1 MLTHLYVRNFA
12 VVEEAEIDFSA
23 GLTVVTGE
31 TGAGKSLLVDAL
43 MLLSGTRADSTLVRS
58 GQKRAELSAAFDLM
72 GLPAALEWLREQ
84 DLDEDDGCQLRRV
97 LKAEGSSRA
106 WINGRPATLA
116 QLSELASMLVE
127 IHGQHEHQSLLS
139 RHHQLDLL
147 DAFAE
152 NGKQRDS
159 VRELAR
165 EWRRIATRIRDLSGG
180 EDRQSRIEL
189 LQHELT
195 QLQQWAV
202 PAAELADLEAT
213 HRRMA
218 NADRLLEGCN
228 AVLELLD
235 GDSDFA
241 VRRALARSQA
251 ELSRLID
258 LDDGLASQGELL
270 ANAEIQLA
278 EAVDAINHYAENLQ
292 PEPERLA
299 DLDTHLSQL
308 HALSRRHR
316 LPIDELPEKQ
326 TELARELDELQGAG
340 ATLEELAAERETC
353 LKRYQAAASEL
364 SDTRHKAATTLGRSI
379 TQLMQELG
387 MAGGRFEIR
396 LIEQEGEQ
404 PDSLGQERCEFMVS
418 ANPGQDLRPLRKVA
432 SGGELSR
439 ISLAIKVAALDG
451 DNAASMVFDEVDS
464 GIGGAVAEVVGQ
476 KLRKLGAGCQ
486 VLCVTHLPQVAA
498 QAHAHLKVSKS
509 SSKSR
514 TRTGVELLD
523 DKARRDE
530 VARMLGGIE
539 ITRETEAHA
548 QQMINRAQ
556 AG

>member
-12 VVEEAEIDFSA
+12 VVEEAEIDFST

-58 GQKRAELSAAFDLM
+58 GQKRAELSAAFDLT

-278 EAVDAINHYAENLQ
+278 EAVDAINHYAESLQ

-364 SDTRHKAATTLGRSI
+364 SDTRRKAATTLGSSI

-514 TRTGVELLD
+514 TRTG
-523 DKARRDE
+523 
-530 VARMLGGIE
+530 
-539 ITRETEAHA
+539 
-548 QQMINRAQ
+548 
-556 AG
+556 